1 MRRIEKY
8 LKSNIPALFLAV
20 PAAAAAAV
28 LFFFPALVP
37 AAEVAGNAEGASL
50 NGESEETEG
59 AISSGTG
66 SYGTDEVAVN
76 ENGILTV
83 GYVMI
88 GAESDWR
95 LACNKSVE
103 EAFTRAN
110 GYSLL
115 VSDAQQ
121 KQEKQIKAVREFINQ
136 EVDYILLNPIVESGW
151 DASLEEAREA
161 GIPVIA
167 FDREVDVKAE
177 NAYTAWLGS
186 DFYLEGEKACAWL
199 AAFLETNASDALKED
214 GIGLVHIQ
222 GTLNSSAQLGRTKAL
237 DDMLEKHP
245 EVKLLDR
252 QSGDFTTAK
261 GKEVMVDMLSR
272 FGGDIDI
279 VYCENDNEAYG
290 AIEAIREA
298 GRIPGSD
305 IASGEI
311 LILSFDATHN
321 GLAMTM
327 DGQIASNTEC
337 APLYGPLLTQLIQAI
352 ERGEEIPE
360 RQYVHE
366 EQFSALA
373 EPETVIVRGE
383 TFPVRMVTKEVIDSR
398 TY

>member
-1 MRRIEKY
+1 MR
-8 LKSNIPALFLAV
+8 LADYV
-20 PAAAAAAV
+20 FGGSCRAAAFSGAAAA
-28 LFFFPALVP
+28 LSLMLCCGFS
-37 AAEVAGNAEGASL
+37 AGAEGV
-50 NGESEETEG
+50 ES
-59 AISSGTG
+59 G
-66 SYGTDEVAVN
+66 SEVAVN
-76 ENGILTV
+76 ENGTLTV

-121 KQEKQIKAVREFINQ
+121 KPEKQIKAVREFINQ

-151 DASLEEAREA
+151 EASLEEAREA

-167 FDREVDVKAE
+167 FDREVDVEAE

-199 AAFLETNASDALKED
+199 EAFLETNVPDEIKDE
-214 GIGLVHIQ
+214 GIGIVHIQ

-237 DDMLEKHP
+237 DDALAGNAKL
-245 EVKLLDR
+245 KLLDR

-272 FGGDIDI
+272 FGEDIDV

-290 AIEAIREA
+290 AIDAIREA
-298 GRIPGSD
+298 GREPGTD
-305 IASGEI
+305 IAAGEI
-311 LILSFDATHN
+311 LVMSFDATHN

-327 DGQIASNTEC
+327 DGQIAVNTEC
-337 APLYGPLLTQLIQAI
+337 APQYGPLLTQLIQKI
-352 ERGEEIPE
+352 ERGEEVPE
-360 RQYVHE
+360 RQYVNE
-366 EQFSALA
+366 EQFSALEEPA
-373 EPETVIVRGE
+373 EVSVRGE
-383 TFPVRMVTKEVIDSR
+383 TFPVTMVTEEVIEGR